1 MYFLSNGQGNWKLF
15 KSTSYKTIYL
25 SVGNKKGW
33 SGAGCW
39 FGGGIIFKG
48 SILFISVVAPAAE
61 GHSDWLAVGVCIG
74 HSEGMI
80 CTAGGEGAGGSEAPV
95 FWCIGHSEGYSEV
108 CSAYRVDPKNSL
120 ENIFSTFVTTMAVKT
135 HNFLI

>member
-1 MYFLSNGQGNWKLF
+1 M
-15 KSTSYKTIYL
+15 
-25 SVGNKKGW
+25 
-33 SGAGCW
+33 
-39 FGGGIIFKG
+39 
-48 SILFISVVAPAAE
+48 
-61 GHSDWLAVGVCIG
+61 CIG

-80 CTAGGEGAGGSEAPV
+80 CTAGGDGAGGSEAPV

-120 ENIFSTFVTTMAVKT
+120 ENIFSTFVATMAVKT

>member
-1 MYFLSNGQGNWKLF
+1 MYFLSNGQGNWKQF
-15 KSTSYKTIYL
+15 KSTSYKIIYL
-25 SVGNKKGW
+25 SIGNKKGW

-48 SILFISVVAPAAE
+48 SILFISVAP
-61 GHSDWLAVGVCIG
+61 SAVEFVCIG

-80 CTAGGEGAGGSEAPV
+80 WGVGATTGVGGSGAPV

-120 ENIFSTFVTTMAVKT
+120 ENIFSTFVAAMAVKT